1 MSSTMH
7 TYSVD
12 ASSAGKRLDQFL
24 ADAMRTSRAQV
35 QKIIRSGGVSCIFN
49 EQKVDASSP
58 SYRVRLEEVFNVN
71 TSLLSMQEQKNTL
84 APYPMSLDIVFED
97 ADVIVLNKPSGC
109 VVHPGAGT
117 QEPTLVHGLLSH
129 TKGQLSDCGNSIRPG
144 IVHRL
149 DKDTSGLLVVA
160 KTNAAHQNLAQQFVL
175 HNLLRN
181 YVAFCWGKPSPLSGS
196 IEAPIGRHAGNRQK
210 MTVVREGGKHA
221 HTIYTTKQV
230 FVRPI
235 ASEVQCTLKT
245 GRTHQ
250 VRIHMS
256 AIGCPLIGDT
266 LYTRKRSG
274 ATTDPVLK
282 EILAFPR
289 QALHAVSLGFT
300 HPITGKN
307 LVFSSSLPKDLA
319 RLKECLIRQM
329 ALFLLCVV
337 SACSGPSYKTTR
349 IPTGGWH
356 HATERPYR
364 DRGVLYIPQQ
374 HYVYAAE
381 GEATWYGPECHGQLT
396 AMGTRFNMNAVSAAH
411 RTLPLPSVVRVT
423 NLENGRQ
430 MRILVND
437 RGPFHDVRRRIIDIS
452 RRGAQLLG
460 YYYKGKA
467 RVRVECLPRASCQM
481 ALAYRRKP
489 YPLVSGVHTVST
501 TRRVYR
507 CKNSSF
513 KHRGGA
519 SYDVVPSMCIDTL
532 IE

>member
-1 MSSTMH
+1 MLSKIR

-12 ASSAGKRLDQFL
+12 APSAGKRLDQFL
-24 ADAMRTSRAQV
+24 ANAMKIARAQV
-35 QKIIRSGGVSCIFN
+35 QKIVKSGGVSCIFN
-49 EQKVDASSP
+49 EQKADVSSP
-58 SYRVRLEEVFNVN
+58 SYRVRLEEVFAVDVR
-71 TSLLSMQEQKNTL
+71 LLSTQEQKNTL
-84 APYPMSLDIVFED
+84 MPYPMPLDIVFED
-97 ADVIVLNKPSGC
+97 TDVIVLNKPAGC

-117 QEPTLVHGLLSH
+117 QEPTLVHGLLAY
-129 TKGQLSDCGNSIRPG
+129 TKGRLSDCGNPIRPG

-160 KTNAAHQNLAQQFVL
+160 KTNTAHQNLARQFAL
-175 HNLLRN
+175 HNLLRS

-196 IEAPIGRHAGNRQK
+196 IETQIGRHSGNRQK
-210 MTVVREGGKHA
+210 MTVLREGGKHS

-230 FVRPI
+230 FARLI
-235 ASEVQCTLKT
+235 ASEVHCTLKT

-250 VRIHMS
+250 VRVHMS

-266 LYTRKRSG
+266 LYARKRSG

-282 EILAFPR
+282 EILTFPR
-289 QALHAVSLGFT
+289 QALHAVSLGFA
-300 HPITGKN
+300 HPTTGKN

-319 RLKECLIRQM
+319 RLKQCLIRK
-329 ALFLLCVV
+329 ASLFLLCVV
-337 SACSGPSYKTTR
+337 SACSGPSYRTTR

-356 HATERPYR
+356 HATERPYK

-381 GEATWYGPECHGQLT
+381 GEATWYGPECQGHPT
-396 AMGTRFNMNAVSAAH
+396 AMGMRFNMNAVSAAH

-437 RGPFHDVRRRIIDIS
+437 RGPFRDVRRRIIDIS

-467 RVRVECLPRASCQM
+467 HVRVECLPKASYQM

-489 YPLVSGVHTVST
+489 YPFTKSIRAAST
-501 TRRVYR
+501 TRYYLRR
-507 CKNSSF
+507 E
-513 KHRGGA
+513 RA
-519 SYDVVPSMCIDTL
+519 SYSAASSMRIDDL